1 MVSGTKG
8 CRFDSCAGHQY
19 PHIRTTAKR
28 NSLIGQAMARAALPS
43 GDRDV
48 LLVQLRT
55 SFLLVRPDD
64 ILRSYSPKSRA
75 SQIGEGEAEVSGQSC
90 PVATACHSR
99 KTLDKIE
106 YENIGKE

>member
-1 MVSGTKG
+1 
-8 CRFDSCAGHQY
+8 
-19 PHIRTTAKR
+19 
-28 NSLIGQAMARAALPS
+28 MARAALPS

-55 SFLLVRPDD
+55 SFLLVEPDS

-75 SQIGEGEAEVSGQSC
+75 SQIGEGEAEVSGQSY
-90 PVATACHSR
+90 PIAAGCHSW

>member
-1 MVSGTKG
+1 M
-8 CRFDSCAGHQY
+8 
-19 PHIRTTAKR
+19 
-28 NSLIGQAMARAALPS
+28 GQVMARAALV
-43 GDRDV
+43 GEDRDV

-55 SFLLVRPDD
+55 SFLLVEPDS

-75 SQIGEGEAEVSGQSC
+75 SQIGEGEAEVSGQSY
-90 PVATACHSR
+90 PIAAGCHSW